1 MSSISSIGSGGWS
14 AYGGTTMPRPPA
26 GKDGAKMKEELF
38 TKMDSN
44 GDNSIDAAE
53 LEAMAQATGSSSA
66 SDWFAT
72 SDTDGDGALSKDE
85 YDAGKPPP
93 PPERFEMSTEAMA
106 RCCGGM
112 PPPPPTGGTDET
124 DTLLGLDSDA
134 DGAVSA
140 AEFGSD
146 DDTLS
151 SALFEALDSDGDK
164 QLGSDEMQALR
175 SLLDK
180 FSQLAHYGAVA
191 GTSSDRTV
199 SVQA

>member
-1 MSSISSIGSGGWS
+1 MTSISSIGGGGWS
-14 AYGGTTMPRPPA
+14 AYGGTSMPRPPG
-26 GKDGAKMKEELF
+26 GKDGAQMKEDLF
-38 TKMDSN
+38 AKIDSN
-44 GDNSIDAAE
+44 GDNSIDADE
-53 LEAMAQATGSSSA
+53 LAAMAEATGSSSA

-72 SDTDGDGALSKDE
+72 SDTDGDGTLSKDE

-93 PPERFEMSTEAMA
+93 PPERFEMSTETMA

-112 PPPPPTGGTDET
+112 PPPPPATDES
-124 DTLLGLDSDA
+124 DTLLGLDSDS
-134 DGAVSA
+134 DDAVSA
-140 AEFGSD
+140 AEFGAD
-146 DDTLS
+146 DDMLS
-151 SALFEALDSDGDK
+151 TALFDALDSDGDK

-191 GTSSDRTV
+191 GTSPDSTL